1 MTSSG
6 ALVFS
11 MLLGMVPDLSWVEQR
26 RRWCKYF
33 EVVMRVSAR
42 DVPWRK
48 HLSVNLSEIQ
58 VRMLSGEPSGF
69 MINYVRLEPVFIGGN
84 LRKSMLLLLLE
95 AVIIIE

>member
-1 MTSSG
+1 
-6 ALVFS
+6 
-11 MLLGMVPDLSWVEQR
+11 MVPDLSWVEQR